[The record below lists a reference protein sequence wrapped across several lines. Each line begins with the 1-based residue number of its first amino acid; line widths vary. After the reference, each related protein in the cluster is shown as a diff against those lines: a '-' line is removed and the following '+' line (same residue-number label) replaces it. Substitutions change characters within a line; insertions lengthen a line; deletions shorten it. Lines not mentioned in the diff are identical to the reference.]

1 MKKNVKKRSKIPII
15 GDMIFS
21 LMTMPL
27 AMGYVQKYF
36 TNPEDPDMYALLVA
50 SFIMMG
56 GARLFRAFRYRAESK
71 IQFIKFLVYGIL
83 MLVCGVVMAALDDV
97 LSALA
102 GARILVVVY
111 LGSLI
116 ADRVISCFQN
126 RRVRNLVLNG
136 IAILLL
142 GSVMY
147 EMYADLE
154 LVFALMIIVV
164 MHSLASIL
172 SVSFARINLR
182 SLANVARE
190 TYAAEI
196 IAGLVLLIFA
206 FSYVF
211 CYIEPDLGNMQDAL
225 WYCFAIVTTIGF
237 GDITATTVVG
247 RILSVILGM
256 YGIIVVALITSV
268 IVNYYGEMRRENAQG
283 DAQEEE
289 TT

>member
-21 LMTMPL
+21 LLTMPL

-36 TNPEDPDMYALLVA
+36 TNPEDPDMYALFVA

-136 IAILLL
+136 IAILLF
-142 GSVMY
+142 GS
-147 EMYADLE
+147 
-154 LVFALMIIVV
+154 
-164 MHSLASIL
+164 
-172 SVSFARINLR
+172 
-182 SLANVARE
+182 
-190 TYAAEI
+190 
-196 IAGLVLLIFA
+196 
-206 FSYVF
+206 
-211 CYIEPDLGNMQDAL
+211 
-225 WYCFAIVTTIGF
+225 
-237 GDITATTVVG
+237 
-247 RILSVILGM
+247 
-256 YGIIVVALITSV
+256 LITRWHPYCPCRSPV
-268 IVNYYGEMRRENAQG
+268 S
-283 DAQEEE
+283 
-289 TT
+289 T